1 MGKNPKQGLTR
12 ATILTKALSI
22 HTEMQGTIY
31 IIDCKSGDLKHE
43 VCSRAW
49 YLAYGNRKR
58 EKEEDLDKDKSSIAR
73 QNLEE
78 KIKYHYKLKV
88 AKQDLTKGYEV
99 V

>member
-43 VCSRAW
+43 VCSRA
-49 YLAYGNRKR
+49 
-58 EKEEDLDKDKSSIAR
+58 
-73 QNLEE
+73 
-78 KIKYHYKLKV
+78 
-88 AKQDLTKGYEV
+88 
-99 V
+99 